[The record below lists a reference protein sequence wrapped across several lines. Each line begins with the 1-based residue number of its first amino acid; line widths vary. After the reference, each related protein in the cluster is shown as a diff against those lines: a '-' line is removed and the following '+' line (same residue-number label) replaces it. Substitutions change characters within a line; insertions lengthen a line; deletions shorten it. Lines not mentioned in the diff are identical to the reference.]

1 MPRRPRSGALQLGV
15 VTGLAAMSV
24 AGACLIGCH
33 SRVKRPN
40 VLFIV
45 VDTLRA
51 DHLPDYGYARDTIGA
66 MADFTRRATR
76 FERCYAPSSW
86 TLPSTASIVTG
97 LLPARHG
104 VLRGREEQSD
114 RIPSSLPTLPVLLH
128 EAGWSTAGISLNPY
142 VAHATG
148 FARGYDTFLDVKGD
162 PRGYPDVSKL
172 VESGRQL
179 MERAPRPFF
188 LYFQPMNTHGPY
200 RVPEPKRAVLLGHPP
215 SAAFQYADLSEG
227 PLRMRARVLAHPEI
241 KQSLIDQ
248 YDTAVRY
255 SMDTLDG
262 LLDELKKEGLYDDT
276 LIVLTADHGEELFD
290 HGGFA
295 HGYSLYNELLHVPLY
310 IKLPRQRE
318 ARSVKAPVSL
328 VDLMPTILEL
338 SGQPVPEHLDG
349 LDLAKAVKTGKAPR
363 LERDFPLEILGS
375 GEHPRCDARGLLRW
389 PLKLIRTRADYQGKH
404 DAVEL
409 FDLQSDPKETLN
421 LARQRA
427 DEAARMEA
435 ALGRELAAAAKGAPA
450 QQENPPA
457 KLDRKTLE
465 ALGYL

>member
-1 MPRRPRSGALQLGV
+1 MLRRRV
-15 VTGLAAMSV
+15 VPSLVAIGLV
-24 AGACLIGCH
+24 ATCPIGCH
-33 SRVKRPN
+33 SRVEHPN
-40 VLFIV
+40 VVFIV

-51 DHLPDYGYARDTIGA
+51 DHLPDYGYGRDTIGA
-66 MADFTRRATR
+66 LAEFTRQATR

-114 RIPSSLPTLPVLLH
+114 RIPSSLATLPVLLH
-128 EAGWSTAGISLNPY
+128 DAGWSTAGISLNPY
-142 VAHATG
+142 VAHSTG

-172 VESGRQL
+172 VQSGREL
-179 MERAPRPFF
+179 IAKAPQPFF

-200 RVPEPKRAVLLGHPP
+200 RVPVAKRAVLLGHAPGN
-215 SAAFQYADLSEG
+215 AFRYEDLEEG
-227 PLRMRARVLAHPEI
+227 PLHMRARVLANPEI

-255 SMDTLDG
+255 SMDTLNG
-262 LLDELKKEGLYDDT
+262 LLDELKKEGLYEDT
-276 LIVLTADHGEELFD
+276 LIVLTSDHGEELFD

-310 IKLPRQRE
+310 VKLPGQRE
-318 ARSVKAPVSL
+318 ARTVKAPVSL
-328 VDLMPTILEL
+328 IDLMPTILEL
-338 SGQPVPEHLDG
+338 TGQEAPEDLDG
-349 LDLAKAVKTGKAPR
+349 LDLAKAAKTGKAPR
-363 LERDFPLEILGS
+363 LERDFPLEILAT

-409 FDLQSDPKETLN
+409 FDLRSDPKETLN

-427 DEAARMEA
+427 AEAVKMEA
-435 ALGRELAAAAKGAPA
+435 AMSRELAAAAKGAPA
-450 QQENPPA
+450 QNENPPA